1 SRSPSPATK
10 QPSIGEATNP
20 HQLPPAPTYPRRLC
34 CSRAMQALLAP
45 PALRASPSRSPA
57 ARSPPPSRGLVA
69 LAAAA
74 ARARPLR
81 CGPRDTVEA
90 LERDEMLN
98 AVELGQWESG
108 KSVNDIAACQ
118 GIRIRRHCRPAA
130 SMAEV
135 EAEMGA
141 PRNIL
146 EKIIWDK
153 EIEVAQGLAR
163 NPLEE
168 VIESAG
174 KAPPTRDFYGALAA
188 AHKRNGVPALI
199 AEVKKASPSK
209 GVLRENFD
217 PVQIAQAY
225 EKHGAA
231 CLSILTDE
239 KYFQVRCLE
248 LYLFLRMVDVVF
260 TGQAKCI

>member
-1 SRSPSPATK
+1 MT
-10 QPSIGEATNP
+10 
-20 HQLPPAPTYPRRLC
+20 PP
-34 CSRAMQALLAP
+34 
-45 PALRASPSRSPA
+45 
-57 ARSPPPSRGLVA
+57 
-69 LAAAA
+69 
-74 ARARPLR
+74 
-81 CGPRDTVEA
+81 DTVEA